1 MPDASY
7 ELTLEPAEEGMGWT
21 AMVYRTIRAGIC
33 GPFTG
38 TVTVPAEDPYA
49 MFRPVAALAA
59 AALAAL
65 RMAGEFSPGPAEVYG
80 RYGAIALR
88 VPLVRAGE
96 DAPRPDNV
104 IVMAHR

>member
-7 ELTLEPAEEGMGWT
+7 ELNLEPAEEGMGWT
-21 AMVYRTIRAGIC
+21 AMIYRTIRAGIC
-33 GPFTG
+33 GPFTD
-38 TVTVPAEDPYA
+38 TVTVPADDPYA
-49 MFRPVAALAA
+49 MFHPVTELAA

-88 VPLVRAGE
+88 VPLTRIKRP
-96 DAPRPDNV
+96 APRPANV
-104 IVMAHR
+104 TALAPR